1 MSKGIPKEDNGEELK
16 LTNMSATS
24 KATTSPRGD
33 TAANSNNSRKTQSK
47 SSEAKS
53 FVKKLDNILD
63 FNLKFKWEKFEKVYN
78 KSYLPVTRL
87 IFINYLFYMI
97 LFAIC
102 WLIYFTIDENKSSLT
117 LSGVIFTKILVKQEN
132 AKTNLPNLSMTD
144 VNQKLQNAIVFNQ
157 THKAS
162 DGYMMII
169 YYFITFLFILLVVF
183 GLVFTGELRES
194 RYRKLEKKL
203 KDLELSTKVDCQT
216 AEKDLKKAMEDVL
229 QMEKENSNVKAELNA
244 KFAGVSKLRRLY
256 SRVAY
261 PMALVLVL
269 LMYFLC
275 MFSFIYPP
283 ASLTAGSRFIWFCQ
297 ATLLA
302 YLVYPFHMG
311 ISMLLGISA
320 SIIFEIS
327 AVGKQVYSNQSNN
340 ETASEVF
347 TQTRMAASLTS
358 AADSINYYLQS
369 QIIIFAFIKLL
380 LHACLHIVGVY
391 LKLSLQAIKR
401 DTFLKV
407 AHMHKAHMTTQQD
420 KEITERMIKSIMPPL
435 FTHVFG
441 KPEEFKESVNCVHQ
455 MRPLF
460 IYPVKHLSILFADIV
475 GFTRMSSTKTAEE
488 LVFLLNDLY
497 GRFDKLCETCGC
509 EKISTLGDCYYCV
522 SGCLNGR
529 EDHAKCCVEMGLL
542 MVKEIELFNK
552 MHNVDVNMRVGVHT
566 GNALCGFIGGKRFR
580 FDVWS
585 SDVTLANKMESSGR
599 PGQVHISEDTYKL
612 LDGKYSVE
620 PGEKYSGKMTYFVL
634 KDVRKE
640 TVADRL
646 MKLNENGEQ
655 ASQEKT
661 IKLDEKQPQPKKT
674 LRQQSL
680 DGDLK
685 IYKNNSKQMEEEEDE
700 EEEKELYM
708 NETNKTMLEADE
720 ESMLLLAVKN
730 TTFFQP
736 EVNICTI
743 RFRKASIE
751 QEFQAYL
758 LGLSSASGSGGVI
771 AAPSSR
777 HSIRQDERRHQHSIR
792 HHYHHNHNNQ
802 RLTESSGEN
811 NGVSGLLH
819 ASKSVWTYPQNALFL
834 SLLVSFIVNLCVSTA
849 YLMTYIVSS
858 ITTYEYRLT
867 DNYKLNLFI
876 ILGVFFLLF
885 VVQTVFLIFYFLK
898 CSKLLN
904 KQKHECGSTTAA
916 TSGPRHSSSSYS
928 SEGSKRN
935 CLFDLP
941 TGMRKVNSQELA
953 DVYRGVNISSINNG
967 GSTAFTNRQL
977 MKGVAGGGIVGEV
990 AASHQ
995 LRRQIFLRY
1004 ILLHIISIGLLSVVP
1019 IFILSTGVSVLC
1031 DIIAHSFSSYL
1042 STQQSNSQS
1051 SFSTSAS
1058 SDAVDLNSNNNN
1070 YLQAENSKRLNV
1082 FGMYVYFS
1090 YAVALIHF
1098 CSFVQS
1104 SSFIKTLFALA
1115 FALIYAIIG
1124 TVGVS
1129 NKFGEIRRSAFI
1141 VNRYINSL
1149 GLSGSNVT
1157 KTTSPPFTSSEISE
1171 LMSKSLNLSTDDYL
1185 LNDYGN
1191 FTFNFYSRNFL
1202 TGFFS
1207 ENSVI
1212 LIDLFFLLLLIW
1224 FINRQ
1229 CELIQRLSFECDQ
1242 NARKKVAYAKE
1253 QKELANW
1260 LIEVVLPAHVVA
1272 NVKEKKQYSRN
1283 FNCVGVLFVSLCN
1296 FGEFFEETYAGG
1308 RELLRILNEITVDF
1322 DRLFD
1327 EPKYKNV
1334 EKIKSIGSTIM
1345 IASGLCPDTQSEQE
1359 NSKPCDSNSSHL
1371 YDLIDFALELNE
1383 KLEAFNNE
1391 AMSVCHFK
1399 FQMRMGFNCGPVTA
1413 GIIGTERLL
1422 YDIWGDTVNVAS
1434 RMDSTGQAGLLQA
1447 PKEVAMKLGETYTF
1461 YERGEMQI
1469 KGKDKMITYFMD
1481 PKKNKKKN
1489 SL

>member
-1 MSKGIPKEDNGEELK
+1 MSKGIPKEDDGEELK
-16 LTNMSATS
+16 LTNMRAAN
-24 KATTSPRGD
+24 KATPPSIENTNVHD
-33 TAANSNNSRKTQSK
+33 HTKTTQKK
-47 SSEAKS
+47 SAEAKS
-53 FVKKLDNILD
+53 FINKLDNILD
-63 FNLKFKWEKFEKVYN
+63 FNLKFKWKKFEKVYN
-78 KSYLPVTRL
+78 RSFLPVTRL
-87 IFINYLFYMI
+87 IFINYLFYMM
-97 LFAIC
+97 LFVIC
-102 WLIYFTIDENKSSLT
+102 WLIYFAIDENKSSLT
-117 LSGVIFTKILVKQEN
+117 LSGVIFTKILVKQGS
-132 AKTNLPNLSMTD
+132 AQL
-144 VNQKLQNAIVFNQ
+144 KLQNSSLNDVDDGSLKNAIVFNR
-157 THKAS
+157 THEIS
-162 DGYMMII
+162 DCYMIVI
-169 YYFITFLFILLVVF
+169 YYLIAFLVILLVVF

-194 RYRKLEKKL
+194 RYRKLERKL

-216 AEKDLKKAMEDVL
+216 AEKDLKKAMEDVI

-244 KFAGVSKLRRLY
+244 KFAEISKLRHLY

-261 PMALVLVL
+261 PVAFVLVF

-275 MFSFIYPP
+275 IFAFIYPP
-283 ASLTAGSRFIWFCQ
+283 ASLTVGSHFIWFCQ

-311 ISMLLGISA
+311 VSMVLGISA
-320 SIIFEIS
+320 SILFEIC
-327 AVGKQVYSNQSNN
+327 AVWKQVNSNQSLFMD
-340 ETASEVF
+340 ESALGD
-347 TQTRMAASLTS
+347 RS
-358 AADSINYYLQS
+358 AATSTPDSSENVADSMYYYLQS

-380 LHACLHIVGVY
+380 LHACLHIIGAY

-488 LVFLLNDLY
+488 LVYLLNDLY
-497 GRFDKLCETCGC
+497 GRFDRLCETCGC

-529 EDHAKCCVEMGLL
+529 ADHAKCCVEMGLL

-612 LDGKYSVE
+612 LEGKYNVE

-655 ASQEKT
+655 DAAQQPEKT
-661 IKLDEKQPQPKKT
+661 ATLDEKHSQFKQQP

-685 IYKNNSKQMEEEEDE
+685 IYKNNSKQMDDE
-700 EEEKELYM
+700 EEENELYI
-708 NETNKTMLEADE
+708 NETNETSEANKTHEADE
-720 ESMLLLAVKN
+720 ESMLLLAVQN

-736 EVNICTI
+736 EVNLCTI

-751 QEFQAYL
+751 KEFQAYL
-758 LGLSSASGSGGVI
+758 LGLSSVGGTSAASL
-771 AAPSSR
+771 SR
-777 HSIRQDERRHQHSIR
+777 HSIRHDEPRHLR
-792 HHYHHNHNNQ
+792 PYHHHHHHHNSQ
-802 RLTESSGEN
+802 RSTEPSGDN
-811 NGVSGLLH
+811 NGMSGLLH

-858 ITTYEYRLT
+858 ITTFEYKLT
-867 DNYKLNLFI
+867 DNYKLNLLI
-876 ILGVFFLLF
+876 ILGIFFLLF
-885 VVQTVFLIFYFLK
+885 VIQTLFLIFYFMK

-904 KQKHECGSTTAA
+904 KHKQERGSTAA
-916 TSGPRHSSSSYS
+916 SAAASGPRHSSSSYS
-928 SEGSKRN
+928 SDGSRRN

-941 TGMRKVNSQELA
+941 TSMRKVNSQELA
-953 DVYRGVNISSINNG
+953 DAYRGINTYNGSS
-967 GSTAFTNRQL
+967 SAPLTNRQL
-977 MKGVAGGGIVGEV
+977 LKGVQGGGMVGEKT
-990 AASHQ
+990 ASHQ
-995 LRRQIFLRY
+995 LRKQILLRY
-1004 ILLHIISIGLLSVVP
+1004 ILLHVISIALLSVVP
-1019 IFILSTGVSVLC
+1019 IFILSTGVPVLC

-1042 STQQSNSQS
+1042 TSQTS
-1051 SFSTSAS
+1051 SSSVSSPLTS
-1058 SDAVDLNSNNNN
+1058 SDTVDPKSNNNY

-1098 CSFVQS
+1098 CSFVQT
-1104 SSFIKTLFALA
+1104 SSFIKTLFALV
-1115 FALIYAIIG
+1115 FAIIYAVIG
-1124 TVGVS
+1124 TVGMS
-1129 NKFGEIRRSAFI
+1129 DKFNDIRRSGFI
-1141 VNRYINSL
+1141 VNRYTNSL
-1149 GLSGSNVT
+1149 GLRGSNVT
-1157 KTTSPPFTSSEISE
+1157 NIASAALTKSEEIGQ
-1171 LMSKSLNLSTDDYL
+1171 LMRKSFNLSAYDYSFK
-1185 LNDYGN
+1185 DFGK

-1202 TGFFS
+1202 SGFFP

-1212 LIDLFFLLLLIW
+1212 LIDLLFLLLLIW

-1260 LIEVVLPAHVVA
+1260 LIEVVLPAHVVD

-1327 EPKYKNV
+1327 DPKYKDI

-1345 IASGLCPDTQSEQE
+1345 IASGLGPDTMPTQE
-1359 NSKPCDSNSSHL
+1359 CCKYTTHL
-1371 YDLIDFALELNE
+1371 YDLVDFALELNE

-1434 RMDSTGQAGLLQA
+1434 RMDSTGHAGLLQT
-1447 PKEVAMKLGETYTF
+1447 PKEVASMLGGKYKF

-1481 PKKNKKKN
+1481 PKQNKKSN
-1489 SL
+1489 S